1 MTASLTGRRGVAAL
15 VGDAVRAPS
24 SHNTQPWRFRVDGD
38 TVSLYADR
46 ARGLPENDPDDRE
59 LVISCGAALRNLVV
73 SAAHHGWASEVLA
86 PRDDHPDHL
95 ATVTMAPAAA
105 DTLPDAALWP
115 AIAARRTRRGAF
127 ARRPVPDGLVAALTD
142 AGAADGTWAKVL
154 EASQRPMVADLVAE
168 GSRIQFSDP
177 RWRRELAG
185 WMRPRRTGD
194 GLTVP
199 PVVGAMTRLVV
210 ARADL
215 GRRMGRRDA
224 ALTTTAPLVMVLGT
238 DEDDAASWLRL
249 GSTLQRLLLTATTSG
264 LQAGFVNQPC
274 QVRSLRPELAR
285 LLGRDNP
292 QLVLR
297 LGFARGAPRPSP
309 RRDIGE
315 VLEESGAGSGDEN
328 RSP

>member
-1 MTASLTGRRGVAAL
+1 MTSSLTGRRAVAAL

-38 TVSLYADR
+38 TVALYADR
-46 ARGLPENDPDDRE
+46 GRALPENDPDDRE
-59 LVISCGAALRNLVV
+59 LVISCGAALR
-73 SAAHHGWASEVLA
+73 
-86 PRDDHPDHL
+86 
-95 ATVTMAPAAA
+95 
-105 DTLPDAALWP
+105 P

-127 ARRPVPDGLVAALTD
+127 ARRPVPDGLLAALT
-142 AGAADGTWAKVL
+142 GAAATDGTWAKVL
-154 EASQRPMVADLVAE
+154 DESQRPMVADLVAD
-168 GSRIQFSDP
+168 GNRIQFSDT

-185 WMRPRRTGD
+185 WMRPRRTRD
-194 GLTVP
+194 GRTVP

-249 GSTLQRLLLTATTSG
+249 GSTLQRLLLTATSSG

-292 QLVLR
+292 QIVLR
-297 LGFARGAPRPSP
+297 LGFARGARRPST
-309 RRDIGE
+309 RRDVGE
-315 VLEESGAGSGDEN
+315 VLEASEAGSGDEN